1 MNVNFSSLGVLL
13 AILVLIGTIVLFL
26 TGQLPAWTA
35 AGFFLLALSRI
46 LP

>member
-13 AILVLIGTIVLFL
+13 AILVLIAALVLFL
-26 TGQLPAWTA
+26 MGRLPPEIA
-35 AGFFLLALSRI
+35 AGFVLLAVARI